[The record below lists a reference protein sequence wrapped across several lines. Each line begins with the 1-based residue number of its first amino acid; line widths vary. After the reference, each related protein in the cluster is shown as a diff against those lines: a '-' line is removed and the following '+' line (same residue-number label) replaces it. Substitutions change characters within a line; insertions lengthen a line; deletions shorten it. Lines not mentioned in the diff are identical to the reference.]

1 MILLPHSLQYIG
13 RRKAKQCFIDCGVKS
28 KMTTHQPLQ
37 AQDRRLQ
44 LHLLGLKSILVYM
57 LPSNSVGVSGLKQSR
72 VQSLCLSSHCA
83 MGAVHKAAA
92 SSGTAL
98 RQSMQGHQNNVFPPQ
113 VCLENNFKKKRR
125 KKGPP
130 QTLFNQNFILR
141 SLTQARSA
149 LSRSSISTICCVC
162 LYLEQVFTDYHGK
175 ENLP

>member
-1 MILLPHSLQYIG
+1 MFYWLWREIQNDNTPATSGSRQKIT
-13 RRKAKQCFIDCGVKS
+13 ASPV
-28 KMTTHQPLQ
+28 
-37 AQDRRLQ
+37 
-44 LHLLGLKSILVYM
+44 GLKKYLSLHVAQQFCR
-57 LPSNSVGVSGLKQSR
+57 GQQVSGLKQSR